1 MNSEKVIMETKSF
14 EDNMELMEK
23 ARSGNKE
30 ALDKLVEVNLPLV
43 SAISKK
49 FLNRGYEYDD
59 IFQIGC
65 IGLVKAIN
73 NFETKYK
80 CKILNL
86 CSSYDNGRNKE
97 ILKG

>member
-43 SAISKK
+43 SAISK
-49 FLNRGYEYDD
+49 
-59 IFQIGC
+59 
-65 IGLVKAIN
+65 
-73 NFETKYK
+73 NF
-80 CKILNL
+80 
-86 CSSYDNGRNKE
+86 
-97 ILKG
+97 